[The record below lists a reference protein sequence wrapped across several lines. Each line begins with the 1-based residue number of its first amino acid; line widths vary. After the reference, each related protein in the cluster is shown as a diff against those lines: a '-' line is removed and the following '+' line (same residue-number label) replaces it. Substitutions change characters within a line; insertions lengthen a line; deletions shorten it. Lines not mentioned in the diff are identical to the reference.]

1 MIAIDTNVLVYAH
14 VDSFPKHALARDAV
28 VALAEGARPWGI
40 PAPCLV
46 EFLRIVTHPRVL
58 ADPFSMPEATDAV
71 AALLESPTASILCP
85 AGEHWRLLSAAACD
99 ADARGNLAFDA
110 TIAAICEETG
120 VSVLLTEDRDF
131 DRFSR
136 VTVRRLA

>member
-1 MIAIDTNVLVYAH
+1 VIAVDTNVLVYAH
-14 VDSFPKHALARDAV
+14 VDSFPKHAAAKAEL
-28 VALAEGARPWGI
+28 VALAEGARSWGI

-58 ADPFSMPEATDAV
+58 ADPFSMLEATDAL
-71 AALLESPTASILCP
+71 AALLDSPTVSVLCP
-85 AGEHWRLLSAAACD
+85 AAQHWSLLRAAACE

-120 VSVLLTEDRDF
+120 VTVLLTEDRDF
-131 DRFSR
+131 ARFDRVIAR
-136 VTVRRLA
+136 QLA